1 MKYLLLL
8 IGILLFAS
16 CKKDEI
22 PFYSGDAGLSFY
34 LNANES
40 DSLSYSFAYS
50 VVEKQKDTVF
60 LKVRILGAAADHPRK
75 ITLAAADGTTARK
88 GVDFDLPEFV
98 IPAGAITAL
107 YPVIVY
113 NTPEMKT
120 KTFRLVAEIVG
131 SQDFKPGAIGEE
143 TGSVNENFPG
153 TISLNKLKIDIS
165 NQLVK
170 PHYWAYVEGAFG
182 TFSVTKFK
190 FMVKVTG
197 MTDFSEEAIGDDGY
211 YNLPLK
217 LSNALAAYELI
228 NGPLIDEFGQR
239 VTFN

>member
-22 PFYSGDAGLSFY
+22 PFYSGEAGVSFY
-34 LNANES
+34 LTSNES

-50 VVEKQKDTVF
+50 FIEKQKDTVF
-60 LKVRILGAAADHPRK
+60 LKVRILGAPADHPRK
-75 ITLAAADGTTARK
+75 MTVVAANGTTARK
-88 GVDFDLPEFV
+88 GVDFDLPDFV

-120 KTFRLVAEIVG
+120 KTFRLIAEIVG
-131 SQDFKPGAIGEE
+131 NQDFKPGATGEE
-143 TGSVNENFPG
+143 TGSVNENYPG
-153 TISLNKLKIDIS
+153 TISLLKIKIDIN
-165 NQLVK
+165 NQLTE
-170 PHYWAYVEGAFG
+170 PSYWDDVAWAFG
-182 TFSVTKFK
+182 SFSVTKFK
-190 FMVKVTG
+190 FMIGVTG
-197 MTDFSEEAIGDDGY
+197 LTDFSYEAIGDEGS
-211 YNLPLK
+211 YNLPVK
-217 LSNALAAYELI
+217 LTNALDAYELI